1 MLGAKVKPRSNS
13 PHLTKGPIHTDMR
26 VMRPSVFLLGL
37 ILSSSCLFAQQTPPS
52 TKDPASTKD
61 PDQSAPAT
69 QDQSPA
75 APDQQKNAPSTA
87 EASPA
92 KKVDRAAAYYHY
104 SLAHMYEEMV
114 AMYGRS
120 EYATKAIEEYHLAI
134 ENDPSSE
141 FLNAGL
147 AELYAK
153 TGRIRDAVLE
163 AQDIIKRD
171 PNNLEARKLLGRI
184 YLRSLGDV
192 QAGTQSREVLKLAIE
207 QYESIVK
214 LEPKNP
220 DNHLLLGRLY
230 ILNKDLLKAETEFKT
245 AIKQDP
251 NSEEA
256 VTNVAFLYNEE
267 GDSKKAAEIL
277 NSVPEASRTAKI
289 YAALGY
295 TYEQQKDYKKAIA
308 AYRQSISMDHDNLD
322 AMRGLAQNLVNDNQI
337 DAALQQYT
345 AIQEADPEDPQAALR
360 IAEIFRHQG
369 KFDLAMENLKKAE
382 AMVQDSLEV
391 PYNEALV
398 LEAQGKYD
406 EAADVLQKLLARTN
420 RPDNNYSA
428 GERNNRALF
437 LERLGNIYREESRPL
452 LAMET
457 FHKIVD
463 LGGDEASRGYQEI
476 IDSYREQKQWTDAT
490 RVARDAVNKLP
501 NDKALKLMLATQLA
515 DDGKADEAVQ
525 VSKSLLKG
533 TAEDRETYIGLSQ
546 IYARLKRWKESE
558 DALAQA
564 EKLSTRNEEK
574 EYVLFLQ
581 GSVYERQKKY
591 EQAEQMFRQVLQQ
604 DPNNTMTLN
613 YLGYMLADRNMRLEE
628 ALTLI
633 KKALVLDPQNGAY
646 LDSLGWAYFRLGNY
660 DLAEENLRKAADKTP
675 NDATIQDHLGELY
688 AKTGRLKLAAAHWE
702 RALDEWSKSVPA
714 DVDQQDVSRV
724 SKKLESTKVKL
735 AQQTKE

>member
-1 MLGAKVKPRSNS
+1 MRKPC
-13 PHLTKGPIHTDMR
+13 
-26 VMRPSVFLLGL
+26 VFLLGL
-37 ILSSSCLFAQQTPPS
+37 AFASLPLFGQQNPS
-52 TKDPASTKD
+52 
-61 PDQSAPAT
+61 AT
-69 QDQSPA
+69 
-75 APDQQKNAPSTA
+75 PDQQNTPPASAQPANPAPPA
-87 EASPA
+87 EAKEA

-104 SLAHMYEEMV
+104 ALAHMYEEMV

-120 EYATKAIEEYHLAI
+120 EYANKAIDEYKLAL

-153 TGRIRDAVLE
+153 TGRIRDAVLD
-163 AQDIIKRD
+163 AQEIIKRD

-192 QAGTQSREVLKLAIE
+192 QSGTQSQEVLKLAIE

-230 ILNKDLLKAETEFKT
+230 IINKDLAKAESEFKT
-245 AIKQDP
+245 AINLDP

-256 VTNVAFLYNEE
+256 VTNVAYLYNEE
-267 GDSKKAAEIL
+267 GDSKKAQEIL
-277 NSVPEASRTAKI
+277 AAVPEGARTSKI
-289 YAALGY
+289 YVAMGY
-295 TYEQQKDYKKAIA
+295 TYEQQKDYKNAIA
-308 AYRQSISMDHDNLD
+308 AYKQAVSMDKDNLD
-322 AMRGLAQNLVNDNQI
+322 ALRGLAENLANDNQI

-345 AIQEADPEDPQAALR
+345 IIQEADPEDPQAALR
-360 IAEIFRHQG
+360 IAEIYRHQG
-369 KFDLAMENLKKAE
+369 KLDLAMENLKKAE
-382 AMVQDSLEV
+382 SVMQDSLEI

-398 LEAQGKYD
+398 LEAQGKFD
-406 EAADVLQKLLARTN
+406 DAADVLQKLITRTTHA
-420 RPDNNYSA
+420 DNNYTS

-437 LERLGNIYREESRPL
+437 LERLGTIYHEEARPL

-463 LGGDEASRGYQEI
+463 LGGDEAARGYAEM
-476 IDSYREQKQWTDAT
+476 IDTYRDQKQWADAT
-490 RVARDAVNKLP
+490 RVAQEAVNKFP
-501 NDKALKLMLATQLA
+501 NDRSLKLALATQLA
-515 DDGKADEAVQ
+515 DDGKADQAIQIEKA
-525 VSKSLLKG
+525 LLKG
-533 TAEDRETYIGLSQ
+533 GPDDRDVYIGLSQ
-546 IYARLKRWKESE
+546 VYSRLKRWKEAE
-558 DALAQA
+558 DALEQA
-564 EKLSTRNEEK
+564 EKLSAKPEEK
-574 EYVLFLQ
+574 EPVFFLE

-613 YLGYMLADRNMRLEE
+613 YLGYMLADRNVRLDE
-628 ALTLI
+628 AVNMI
-633 KKALVLDPQNGAY
+633 KKAVSMDPQNGAY
-646 LDSLGWAYFRLGNY
+646 LDSLGWAYFRLGNF

-688 AKTGRLKLAAAHWE
+688 ARTGRLKLAAAHWE
-702 RALDEWSKSVPA
+702 RALDEWGKSVPA

-724 SKKLESTKVKL
+724 QKKLESTKVKL
-735 AQQTKE
+735 AQQKE

>member
-1 MLGAKVKPRSNS
+1 
-13 PHLTKGPIHTDMR
+13 MR
-26 VMRPSVFLLGL
+26 KLCVFLLGFAL
-37 ILSSSCLFAQQTPPS
+37 ASLSLFAQQNPS
-52 TKDPASTKD
+52 
-61 PDQSAPAT
+61 
-69 QDQSPA
+69 A
-75 APDQQKNAPSTA
+75 APDQQNKPPASAQPANPAPPV
-87 EASPA
+87 EG

-104 SLAHMYEEMV
+104 AMAHMYEEMV

-120 EYATKAIEEYHLAI
+120 EYANKAIEEYRLALQ
-134 ENDPSSE
+134 NDPSSE

-192 QAGTQSREVLKLAIE
+192 QSGTQSQEVLKLAIE

-230 ILNKDLLKAETEFKT
+230 IINKELSKAESEFKT
-245 AIKQDP
+245 AISLDP

-256 VTNVAFLYNEE
+256 VTNVAYLYNEE

-277 NSVPEASRTAKI
+277 AAVPEGARTSKI
-289 YAALGY
+289 YVAMGF
-295 TYEQQKDYKKAIA
+295 TYEQQKDYKNAIA
-308 AYRQSISMDHDNLD
+308 AYKQAVNLDKDNLD
-322 AMRGLAQNLVNDNQI
+322 ALRGLAQNLANDNQI

-345 AIQEADPEDPQAALR
+345 VIQEADPEDPQAALR
-360 IAEIFRHQG
+360 IAEIYRHQG

-382 AMVQDSLEV
+382 SVMQDSLEV
-391 PYNEALV
+391 PFNEALI
-398 LEAQGKYD
+398 LEAQGKFD
-406 EAADVLQKLLARTN
+406 EAAEVLQKLLARTA
-420 RPDNNYSA
+420 RPDNNYTS

-437 LERLGNIYREESRPL
+437 LERLGAVYHEESRPL
-452 LAMET
+452 LALET
-457 FHKIVD
+457 FRKIIE
-463 LGGDEASRGYQEI
+463 LGGEEAARGYAEM
-476 IDSYREQKQWTDAT
+476 IDTYRDQKQWADAT
-490 RVARDAVNKLP
+490 RVAQEAVSKFP
-501 NDKALKLMLATQLA
+501 NDKSLKLALATQLA
-515 DDGKADEAVQ
+515 DDGKADQAIQLE
-525 VSKSLLKG
+525 KSLLKG
-533 TAEDRETYIGLSQ
+533 GPEDRDVYVGLSQ
-546 IYARLKRWKESE
+546 VYSRLKRWKEAE

-564 EKLSTRNEEK
+564 EKLSVKPEEK
-574 EYVLFLQ
+574 EPIFFLE

-613 YLGYMLADRNMRLEE
+613 YLGYMLADRNVRLDE
-628 ALTLI
+628 AVTMI
-633 KKALVLDPQNGAY
+633 KKAVTMDPQNGAY
-646 LDSLGWAYFRLGNY
+646 LDSLGWAYFRLGNF

-675 NDATIQDHLGELY
+675 NDATVQDHLGELY

-702 RALDEWSKSVPA
+702 RALDEWGKSVPA

-724 SKKLESTKVKL
+724 QKKLESTKVKL
-735 AQQTKE
+735 AQQKE

>member
-1 MLGAKVKPRSNS
+1 MTP
-13 PHLTKGPIHTDMR
+13 
-26 VMRPSVFLLGL
+26 
-37 ILSSSCLFAQQTPPS
+37 TPP
-52 TKDPASTKD
+52 PAGAEQKQTTSQ
-61 PDQSAPAT
+61 PPAESAPAR
-69 QDQSPA
+69 
-75 APDQQKNAPSTA
+75 
-87 EASPA
+87 
-92 KKVDRAAAYYHY
+92 KVDRAAAYYHY

-153 TGRIRDAVLE
+153 TGRIRDAVVE

-192 QAGTQSREVLKLAIE
+192 QAGTQSQEVLKLAIE

-214 LEPKNP
+214 IEPKNSE
-220 DNHLLLGRLY
+220 NHLLLGRLY
-230 ILNKDLLKAETEFKT
+230 ILNKDLVKAEAEFKT
-245 AIKQDP
+245 AIKLDP

-256 VTNVAFLYNEE
+256 VTNVAYLYNEE
-267 GDSKKAAEIL
+267 GDSKRAVEIL
-277 NSVPEASRTAKI
+277 TSVPENARTAKI
-289 YAALGY
+289 YSALGY
-295 TYEQQKDYKKAIA
+295 TFEQLKDYKKAIE
-308 AYRQSISMDHDNLD
+308 AYRQSITLDRDNLD

-360 IAEIFRHQG
+360 IAEIYRHQG

-398 LEAQGKYD
+398 LEAQGKFD
-406 EAADVLQKLLARTN
+406 EAADVLQKLLVRTN

-452 LAMET
+452 LALET
-457 FHKIVD
+457 FHKIVE
-463 LGGDEASRGYQEI
+463 LGGDDASRGYQEL
-476 IDSYREQKQWTDAT
+476 IDAYREQKQWSDAT
-490 RVARDAVNKLP
+490 RVAREAVNKLP
-501 NDKALKLMLATQLA
+501 NDRGLKLMLATQLA
-515 DDGKADEAVQ
+515 DEGKGDEGVQ
-525 VSKSLLKG
+525 VAKSLLKG
-533 TAEDRETYIGLSQ
+533 GAEDQETYVGLSQ
-546 IYARLKRWKESE
+546 LYTRLKRWKEAE

-564 EKLSTRNEEK
+564 EKLSTRNEQK
-574 EYVLFLQ
+574 EYVIFLQ
-581 GSVYERQKKY
+581 GAVYERQKKY
-591 EQAEQMFRQVLQQ
+591 DQAEQMFRQVLTQ

-613 YLGYMLADRNMRLEE
+613 YLGYMLADRNVRLEE

-660 DLAEENLRKAADKTP
+660 DQAEENLRKAADKTP

-702 RALDEWSKSVPA
+702 RALDEWNKSVPG
-714 DVDQQDVSRV
+714 DVDQQDVLRV
-724 SKKLESTKVKL
+724 TKKLESTKVKL
-735 AQQTKE
+735 AQQTNNKE